1 MPQTGTRFAARAK
14 RRKINRWLN
23 GAIAIVVL
31 LIVVVAWN
39 LLFSSSPSR
48 EETEA
53 GAKTAQSA
61 NNAKRVEVETAA
73 PTTETEEPQ
82 QEDDEASTEEKD
94 QDEDEAEVTETPGP
108 PGSNIEK
115 EIVNPA
121 WQPVGTTQ
129 SEPHETVFKKGSVD
143 WKEMLDAVSYATGIA
158 PEEMIVW
165 FIGNN
170 GPNKAV
176 ATISKKDQTA
186 HYKVYIEWV
195 TNEGWKPTKVQ
206 KLKKRP

>member
-1 MPQTGTRFAARAK
+1 MPQTRTRFAARAK
-14 RRKINRWLN
+14 QRKINRWLN

-31 LIVVVAWN
+31 LIVIVAWN
-39 LLFSSSPSR
+39 LLFGGQPSR
-48 EETEA
+48 EKADA
-53 GAKTAQSA
+53 GAKTAA
-61 NNAKRVEVETAA
+61 NSAKRVEVETAA
-73 PTTETEEPQ
+73 PAETEEPPQ
-82 QEDDEASTEEKD
+82 
-94 QDEDEAEVTETPGP
+94 EDEAASAEEEGEAGVTETPGP

-121 WQPVGTTQ
+121 WQPIGTTQ
-129 SEPHETVFKKGSVD
+129 SEPHETVFKKDSVD

-176 ATISKKDQTA
+176 ATISTKDQTA

-206 KLKKRP
+206 KLKQKP